1 MNQFIILYA
10 PFLIVAISI
19 GIGFWLGPKDRQIK

>member
-19 GIGFWLGPKDRQIK
+19 GIGFWLGPKDRQVK